1 MATSAGKPVTRVN
14 WGTVATF
21 DAWYGYQAMLVSVMN
36 PIVSGG
42 TAAFASGLAA
52 VFLKIFLL

>member
-52 VFLKIFLL
+52 VFS